1 MYNMGYITKNHAGR
15 NISAASG
22 LLVSAK
28 RGEGCILVFDKPV
41 KKCAN
46 CLVMCD
52 KLINTHTHTHTHSHA
67 RILRNFIRIIKYL
80 HFYLA
85 PRPVPPVV
93 RRWKAVYGPSCLLSK
108 AKRCNFCG
116 CRLYG
121 VIRSLHAV
129 GSFAISYAN

>member
-52 KLINTHTHTHTHSHA
+52 KLINTHTHTHTHTQSRAYFTEFYPNNQVFTFLSGPTA
-67 RILRNFIRIIKYL
+67 RSSGCEAMEGRVWPFVSL
-80 HFYLA
+80 
-85 PRPVPPVV
+85 VE
-93 RRWKAVYGPSCLLSK
+93 SK
-108 AKRCNFCG
+108 E
-116 CRLYG
+116 
-121 VIRSLHAV
+121 V
-129 GSFAISYAN
+129 